1 MIAAELRGGGKP
13 SLNEALGWIG
23 SRVDDVFGSAI
34 GRLEDVWIDPATG
47 EPRWLLV
54 KEGRFGGRSTLV
66 PFDQATPGD
75 DTVWIPYERS
85 VVREAPQIEP
95 GVPLTQQ
102 VEATLRNHY
111 AANTAA
117 AVAHGYQSTGRE
129 AEQEGPPDSRATS
142 ATVRLA
148 TAGTPPEPPPLPLRP
163 APPIDA
169 PPGREP
175 QDEQYGYEPAAE
187 GRPPSPSPFPPPP
200 QPAAGYQPPAELG
213 QSMQQGSRP
222 SPPESGPP
230 AQPGPQQPP
239 GQPPPPQPGSQQP
252 PPAQPAAPVPQ
263 QPPPGQPPQPW
274 PQQPPRQQVPPE
286 QPQPQQPVGYEPR
299 AHPGQPQQ
307 QPPYGY
313 EPQPPAPVPLTPPPL
328 AGGGYRPPP
337 LQQVP
342 PPPPEPDPLDV
353 LAGLP
358 PGHMVEIE
366 LSGSLTISG
375 ELRHARVVPPG
386 DPSSRR

>member
-23 SRVDDVFGSAI
+23 SRVEDVFGSAI

-66 PFDQATPGD
+66 PFDQATPGE

-85 VVREAPQIEP
+85 VVREAPQIEA

-111 AANTAA
+111 AANAAA
-117 AVAHGYQSTGRE
+117 AVAHGYQSAGDEAGRE
-129 AEQEGPPDSRATS
+129 GRPDSRATS

-148 TAGTPPEPPPLPLRP
+148 TAGSPEPPPEPIPPPQLPLRP

-169 PPGREP
+169 PPGPERREEP
-175 QDEQYGYEPAAE
+175 YGYEPAAE
-187 GRPPSPSPFPPPP
+187 
-200 QPAAGYQPPAELG
+200 A
-213 QSMQQGSRP
+213 
-222 SPPESGPP
+222 
-230 AQPGPQQPP
+230 
-239 GQPPPPQPGSQQP
+239 QPPPPAPIPPPRQPGVGYR
-252 PPAQPAAPVPQ
+252 QPAAPGPAPAPQWPSGQPAQQAPRQ
-263 QPPPGQPPQPW
+263 QPPQAYDHEPPVPAQPPP
-274 PQQPPRQQVPPE
+274 
-286 QPQPQQPVGYEPR
+286 
-299 AHPGQPQQ
+299 QPQQ
-307 QPPYGY
+307 QPYGY
-313 EPQPPAPVPLTPPPL
+313 EPRPSAPVAPPGPGAGAYQPPPV
-328 AGGGYRPPP
+328 R
-337 LQQVP
+337 QVP
-342 PPPPEPDPLDV
+342 PPPFEPDPLDV

-375 ELRHARVVPPG
+375 ELRHARVIPPG
-386 DPSSRR
+386 DRSSGG

>member
-23 SRVDDVFGSAI
+23 SRVDDVYGSAI

-75 DTVWIPYERS
+75 DNVWIPYERS

-117 AVAHGYQSTGRE
+117 AVAHGYQSAGRE
-129 AEQEGPPDSRATS
+129 GDQEGAPDSRATS

-148 TAGTPPEPPPLPLRP
+148 TAGSQPESEPEQAEPMPPPQLPLRP

-169 PPGREP
+169 PPAPEQQPEP
-175 QDEQYGYEPAAE
+175 YGYEPAAE
-187 GRPPSPSPFPPPP
+187 G
-200 QPAAGYQPPAELG
+200 
-213 QSMQQGSRP
+213 
-222 SPPESGPP
+222 
-230 AQPGPQQPP
+230 
-239 GQPPPPQPGSQQP
+239 GQPPPPPFPPPRQPG
-252 PPAQPAAPVPQ
+252 
-263 QPPPGQPPQPW
+263 PGQPPQPG
-274 PQQPPRQQVPPE
+274 PQQQSTPQQVPPQ
-286 QPQPQQPVGYEPR
+286 QPQPQQVPPQ
-299 AHPGQPQQ
+299 QPQPQQVPPQQPQPPYGHEPQPQPQQAPGPPPQQPQPQ

-313 EPQPPAPVPLTPPPL
+313 EPQPPAPAPPPQ
-328 AGGGYRPPP
+328 AGARFGYQPPP
-337 LQQVP
+337 VQQVP

-375 ELRHARVVPPG
+375 ELRHARVVPPD
-386 DPSSRR
+386 DPSSHRR

>member
-66 PFDQATPGD
+66 PFDQATAGD

-117 AVAHGYQSTGRE
+117 AVAHGYQSADRE
-129 AEQEGPPDSRATS
+129 AGQEGSPDSRATS

-148 TAGTPPEPPPLPLRP
+148 TAGSQPEPMPPPQLPLRP

-169 PPGREP
+169 PPGPER
-175 QDEQYGYEPAAE
+175 QDEPYGHEPAAE
-187 GRPPSPSPFPPPP
+187 GQPPPPSPFPPP
-200 QPAAGYQPPAELG
+200 
-213 QSMQQGSRP
+213 SRP
-222 SPPESGPP
+222 G
-230 AQPGPQQPP
+230 AGH
-239 GQPPPPQPGSQQP
+239 QPPPPA
-252 PPAQPAAPVPQ
+252 PAQPTRPEP
-263 QPPPGQPPQPW
+263 QPPPGQPMQPW
-274 PQQPPRQQVPPE
+274 PQQSSPGPQPPRQQVPPE
-286 QPQPQQPVGYEPR
+286 QPHPQ
-299 AHPGQPQQ
+299 H
-307 QPPYGY
+307 PYGY
-313 EPQPPAPVPLTPPPL
+313 EPQPTQPQPQPPQQVPPEQPRPQQPYGYEPQPTQPQPQPPPHGYEPQPSAPVPLPPQPAARGGYQPPPV
-328 AGGGYRPPP
+328 
-337 LQQVP
+337 QQVP
-342 PPPPEPDPLDV
+342 PPPDPLDV

-386 DPSSRR
+386 TPSSRR

>member
-54 KEGRFGGRSTLV
+54 KEGRFGGRSTLI

-75 DTVWIPYERS
+75 ENTVWIPYERS

-117 AVAHGYQSTGRE
+117 AVAHGYQSAGRE
-129 AEQEGPPDSRATS
+129 AEQEGPADSRATR

-148 TAGTPPEPPPLPLRP
+148 TAGPQPEPGPGPMPPPQLPLRP

-169 PPGREP
+169 PPGPERQEEP
-175 QDEQYGYEPAAE
+175 YGYEPAAE
-187 GRPPSPSPFPPPP
+187 DPPPPPAPFPPPR
-200 QPAAGYQPPAELG
+200 QPAADYRPPA
-213 QSMQQGSRP
+213 P
-222 SPPESGPP
+222 GPP
-230 AQPGPQQPP
+230 QPGPQQPP
-239 GQPPPPQPGSQQP
+239 PDRPEQPMPQEPPRQPLPPEQPRQPYGFEPRVHPQQP
-252 PPAQPAAPVPQ
+252 PSQPYPQ
-263 QPPPGQPPQPW
+263 QPPP
-274 PQQPPRQQVPPE
+274 
-286 QPQPQQPVGYEPR
+286 PV
-299 AHPGQPQQ
+299 
-307 QPPYGY
+307 YGY
-313 EPQPPAPVPLTPPPL
+313 EPQPPAPVALPPRPGARGGYQPPPV
-328 AGGGYRPPP
+328 
-337 LQQVP
+337 QQVP
-342 PPPPEPDPLDV
+342 PPTPEPDPLDV

-386 DPSSRR
+386 DPSGSR